1 LKPFFICPFLL
12 PNGNVSDS
20 TERCVRPIPSHFGRL
35 KYMSANTPSQTG
47 TPTLAPA
54 IDAAVR
60 ELCAAAGAVLIEAV
74 VRGSHERRIVELY
87 VDKPDGISLDECGA
101 LSERIGE
108 LLEAKNA
115 FPAAYRLEVSSP
127 GVSRPLQYSWQY
139 ARNTGRL
146 LTLQR
151 MSGETV
157 KGRISA
163 LVSDAERGEVLV
175 LDAPKA
181 TMSKTAAKKA
191 TANGIIFPLE
201 IPLREVQSAI
211 VEVEF

>member
-1 LKPFFICPFLL
+1 MP
-12 PNGNVSDS
+12 
-20 TERCVRPIPSHFGRL
+20 
-35 KYMSANTPSQTG
+35 ANTPSQTG
-47 TPTLAPA
+47 TITLTPA

-60 ELCAAAGAVLIEAV
+60 ELCAEAGAVLIEAV

-87 VDKPDGISLDECGA
+87 VDKPDGISLDECGT
-101 LSERIGE
+101 LSERVGE

-127 GVSRPLQYSWQY
+127 GVSRSLQYSWQY
-139 ARNTGRL
+139 TRNTGRL

-151 MSGETV
+151 TSGETV
-157 KGRISA
+157 KGRISTV
-163 LVSDAERGEVLV
+163 LNDAERGEVLV

-181 TMSKTAAKKA
+181 TISKTAAKKA
-191 TANGIIFPLE
+191 AAGGILFPLE
-201 IPLREVQSAI
+201 IPLHEIQSAV